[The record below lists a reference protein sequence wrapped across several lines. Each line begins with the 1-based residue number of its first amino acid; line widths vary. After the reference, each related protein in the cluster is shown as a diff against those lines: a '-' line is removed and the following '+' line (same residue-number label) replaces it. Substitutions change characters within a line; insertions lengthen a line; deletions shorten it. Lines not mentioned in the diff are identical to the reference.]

1 MKRISNKSD
10 FAISGILGKAIKV
23 LRENYWTIAV
33 VNLCMFVVVG
43 LSSTLA
49 SYFQGESD
57 SLSVVLGSFF
67 ALLYAALGLFLF
79 KIILLILNREK
90 KTNRMDYL
98 PTLKELVRYLLA
110 VLFFLLLAIGLA
122 VVVLVVAFPL
132 VYAGFEVST
141 VLSIGGSI
149 CVLVVSVFFLRVA
162 FYPFFILDQ
171 GAAAWA
177 SIKESY
183 HITKKYFFKIALV
196 ALLFLFI
203 HVLQGYVGAIWGPYA
218 GAVVGVLNAFFIT
231 PFYVVTLGVTYKRM
245 LRVDEKKE
253 MQMSAE

>member
-10 FAISGILGKAIKV
+10 FAISGIFGKAVKV
-23 LRENYWTIAV
+23 LRENYWAIAV
-33 VNLCMFVVVG
+33 VNVCMFVVVG

-49 SYFQGESD
+49 PYFQDESD
-57 SLSVVLGSFF
+57 GLSGVLGSFF
-67 ALLYAALGLFLF
+67 ALLYATLGLFLF
-79 KIILLILNREK
+79 KIILSVLNHEK
-90 KTNRMDYL
+90 KPSRMDYL
-98 PTLKELVRYLLA
+98 PTLKELTRYLLA
-110 VLFFLLLAIGLA
+110 ALFFLLLAVGFA
-122 VVVLVVAFPL
+122 VVVWGVTFPL
-132 VYAGFEVST
+132 VYTGIEVST
-141 VLSIGGSI
+141 VVGIGGSI
-149 CVLVVSVFFLRVA
+149 CALIVSVFFLRVA

-183 HITKKYFFKIALV
+183 LITRKYFFKIALV

-253 MQMSAE
+253 MQMNAE